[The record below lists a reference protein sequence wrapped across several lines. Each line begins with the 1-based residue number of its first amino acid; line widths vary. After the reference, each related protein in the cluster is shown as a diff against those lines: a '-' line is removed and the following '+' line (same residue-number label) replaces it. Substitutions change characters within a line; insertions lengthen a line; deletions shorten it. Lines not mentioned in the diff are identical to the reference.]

1 MCGDPCI
8 WWERPTVLPKTA
20 NSFSLPKAKLYRAA
34 QLWNAM
40 PQAKE
45 PEINRIL
52 NTITAQSPRRTR
64 VGVKNISDPVAGFCA
79 SLTDSA
85 APVPEMAIHEKNESS
100 APMPMT
106 EIMVAWGII
115 FFGFRDYSP
124 YMAEDSNPT
133 QDQKAKNR
141 PIPAVALGIP
151 SAALN
156 ALTGLTD
163 AQDSGSQLYVEMTQY
178 TVDQQH
184 ERSKKYPIHPQPQ
197 Q

>member
-85 APVPEMAIHEKNESS
+85 APVSAMGFHETNKYKAPIPSS
-100 APMPMT
+100 Q
-106 EIMVAWGII
+106 IMGAWGI
-115 FFGFRDYSP
+115 FFFVVSDSSP
-124 YMAEDSNPT
+124 YMAEDSEPT

-151 SAALN
+151 SAALK

-163 AQDSGSQLYVEMTQY
+163 SQDMPCV
-178 TVDQQH
+178 
-184 ERSKKYPIHPQPQ
+184 PPP
-197 Q
+197 